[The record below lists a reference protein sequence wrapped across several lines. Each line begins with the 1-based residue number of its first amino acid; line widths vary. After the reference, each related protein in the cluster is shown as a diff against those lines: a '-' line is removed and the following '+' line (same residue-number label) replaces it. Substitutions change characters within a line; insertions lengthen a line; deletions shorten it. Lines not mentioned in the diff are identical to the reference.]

1 MSSEFI
7 TKLNKFLEENLEK
20 EIDNNNFNGQIAI
33 FALEVNPNQT
43 PGGVLAKVYA
53 PPFSSIGILDYLRSV
68 IDDTQNRV
76 YEQIDK
82 DKSEN
87 VDIER
92 GGPEEISKLAKMIPE
107 EFATIMEDYDEKIKD
122 AIKREDLDELENL
135 KKIIISRIKEILN
148 KKGDDPDNFNI
159 DDFIGGF

>member
-20 EIDNNNFNGQIAI
+20 EIDNNNFSGQIAI

-82 DKSEN
+82 DKSDN

-92 GGPEEISKLAKMIPE
+92 GGPGEISELAKMIPE

-135 KKIIISRIKEILN
+135 KKIIISRMKEILN
-148 KKGDDPDNFNI
+148 KKGDNPDNFNI